1 MIDPV
6 SAMAVAGTAF
16 SAIKKGIQLGKDVE
30 FMYGDIGS
38 GWVQSLMLIKQ
49 RKMQKIH
56 HYTKKYLMVHQ

>member
-30 FMYGDIGS
+30 SMYGDIGRWNTINIVDMS
-38 GWVQSLMLIKQ
+38 FLFENRI
-49 RKMQKIH
+49 
-56 HYTKKYLMVHQ
+56 YFN

>member
-30 FMYGDIGS
+30 SMYGDIGRWMGAIS
-38 GWVQSLMLIKQ
+38 DVNQAEKDAKKSTTIQ
-49 RKMQKIH
+49 
-56 HYTKKYLMVHQ
+56 KYLMVHQ